1 MSGKALIIGNSGGI
15 GLVTT
20 RALLERG
27 WKITGKLSSLDVVVE
42 QPMR

>member
-1 MSGKALIIGNSGGI
+1 MSGKALIVGNSGGI

-20 RALLERG
+20 RVLLEHG
-27 WKITGKLSSLDVVVE
+27 WKIAGKLSSLHVAVE